1 MLKHFWYQDTIVLT
15 ISVLTHELRFNQQF
29 NSKYQHATINH
40 DHQMLREIGEN
51 DIIIYD
57 IKAME
62 KKGWWLVNGPE
73 LGRLLII
80 ISYFFTIT
88 FFQFTKDVYVT
99 RSFVVNTTE
108 NKHNTVSD
116 RPISWCYLKTL
127 HYESYLC
134 VCMKYFT
141 FWYKFLILSMG
152 CPSNCCRLF
161 YEQKIRTYFYLV
173 ELIVLQK
180 EDVALDLNNR
190 SKEPFQ
196 LCILIYLLWFMYAK

>member
-1 MLKHFWYQDTIVLT
+1 MSSDLT
-15 ISVLTHELRFNQQF
+15 N
-29 NSKYQHATINH
+29 NSKFQHATINH

-62 KKGWWLVNGPE
+62 KRGWWLVNGPQ

-80 ISYFFTIT
+80 ISYFFHHYILPVHKRCLCNP
-88 FFQFTKDVYVT
+88 QFCGQ
-99 RSFVVNTTE
+99 
-108 NKHNTVSD
+108 HNREQTQTVSD

-141 FWYKFLILSMG
+141 FWYKILILGMG
-152 CPSNCCRLF
+152 CPSNFCLLF
-161 YEQKIRTYFYLV
+161 YEQKIRT
-173 ELIVLQK
+173 
-180 EDVALDLNNR
+180 
-190 SKEPFQ
+190 
-196 LCILIYLLWFMYAK
+196 